1 MVCGEMEL
9 NEKSEFMED
18 NLKMKVIAVNGSP
31 IKNWNTA
38 KMGSRCA
45 DRTGGHAILLYL
57 SIYEL

>member
-1 MVCGEMEL
+1 MEL